1 MIERVYRRASQARG
15 VSGVIVA
22 TDDARIAQAVE
33 AFGGSAVM
41 TRADHQSGTDRIAE
55 VAERLA
61 CDIIVNVQ
69 GDEPLLHPEMID
81 DVAGPLASDPDVV
94 MATLGQRLDYDRD
107 GANPNVVKVVVDLS
121 GRALYFTRSPVP
133 YLRTLPCPARSV
145 LRHVGIYG
153 YRRDFL
159 MTLAALP
166 RTPLE
171 RAESLEQLR
180 ALEHGYR
187 ISVVETSHT
196 SLSVDTPDD
205 LERVRRLAADGL
217 LP

>member
-1 MIERVYRRASQARG
+1 MIEHVYRRASQARH

-22 TDDARIAQAVE
+22 TDDARIARAVE
-33 AFGGSAVM
+33 TFGGSAVM

-55 VAERLA
+55 VAERLT

-69 GDEPLLHPEMID
+69 GDEPVLHPGMIE
-81 DVAGPLASDPDVV
+81 DVAGPFASDPDVV
-94 MATLGQRLDYDRD
+94 MSTLGQRLDYDRD

-133 YLRTLPCPARSV
+133 YLRTLPCPERGV

-153 YRRDFL
+153 YRREFL